1 MNETYLTPLLNDY
14 AAAPSPAVMAKLVEG
29 YLPLSRAIARKF
41 SGRGVEQED
50 LEQVAAMAL
59 MKAIERFEPQRGLK
73 FSTFA
78 MPTIAGE
85 VRNYLRDKGSM
96 LRMSRDN
103 RTLLFRLQKTRDE
116 LTQRLQREPSIR
128 ELARAMELSDDD
140 LLAMLD
146 ARAASEVVSMDSAVG
161 DEADGA
167 SLGDFL
173 GETERG
179 YERVEDRAWLEWV
192 FSQVTPTERR
202 LLELRY
208 IHRMGQRET
217 AAHLGVSQM
226 QVSRMER
233 RILARLRQSEENR
246 QERS

>member
-1 MNETYLTPLLNDY
+1 
-14 AAAPSPAVMAKLVEG
+14 
-29 YLPLSRAIARKF
+29 
-41 SGRGVEQED
+41 
-50 LEQVAAMAL
+50 
-59 MKAIERFEPQRGLK
+59 
-73 FSTFA
+73 

-116 LTQRLQREPSIR
+116 LIQRLQREPSIR

>member
-116 LTQRLQREPSIR
+116 LIQRLQREPSIR

-179 YERVEDRAWLEWV
+179 
-192 FSQVTPTERR
+192 
-202 LLELRY
+202 
-208 IHRMGQRET
+208 
-217 AAHLGVSQM
+217 
-226 QVSRMER
+226 
-233 RILARLRQSEENR
+233 
-246 QERS
+246 

>member
-1 MNETYLTPLLNDY
+1 
-14 AAAPSPAVMAKLVEG
+14 
-29 YLPLSRAIARKF
+29 
-41 SGRGVEQED
+41 
-50 LEQVAAMAL
+50 
-59 MKAIERFEPQRGLK
+59 
-73 FSTFA
+73 
-78 MPTIAGE
+78 
-85 VRNYLRDKGSM
+85 
-96 LRMSRDN
+96 
-103 RTLLFRLQKTRDE
+103 
-116 LTQRLQREPSIR
+116 
-128 ELARAMELSDDD
+128 MELSDDD
-140 LLAMLD
+140 LLSLLD

-233 RILARLRQSEENR
+233 RILAQLRQSEENR

>member
-1 MNETYLTPLLNDY
+1 MNETYLTPLLNNY
-14 AAAPSPAVMAKLVEG
+14 ATAPSPAIMAELVEG

-78 MPTIAGE
+78 TPTIAGE
-85 VRNYLRDKGSM
+85 VRNYLRDKGGL
-96 LRMSRDN
+96 LRMSRDS
-103 RTLLFRLQKTRDE
+103 RAMLFRLQKTRDA
-116 LTQRLQREPSIR
+116 LVQQLQREPSIR
-128 ELARAMELSDDD
+128 ELARAMELSDDN
-140 LLAMLD
+140 LLALLD
-146 ARAASEVVSMDSAVG
+146 ARAAAEVVSTDSAVG
-161 DEADGA
+161 DEADGT

-173 GETERG
+173 GETEQG
-179 YERVEDRAWLEWV
+179 YERVEDRAWMEWV
-192 FSQVTPTERR
+192 FSQVTPTERQ

-208 IHRMGQRET
+208 VHRMGQRET

-233 RILARLRQSEENR
+233 RILARLRQSEESR

>member
-1 MNETYLTPLLNDY
+1 MNETYLTPLLNSY
-14 AAAPSPAVMAKLVEG
+14 ASSPSPAVMAELVEG

-41 SGRGVEQED
+41 TGRGVEQED

-78 MPTIAGE
+78 TPTIAGE
-85 VRNYLRDKGSM
+85 VRNYLRDRGSL
-96 LRMSRDN
+96 LRMNRDSRSM
-103 RTLLFRLQKTRDE
+103 LFRLQKVRDE
-116 LTQRLQREPSIR
+116 MLQQLQREPSMR
-128 ELARAMELSDDD
+128 ELARAMKLSDDE
-140 LLAMLD
+140 LLALLD
-146 ARAASEVVSMDSAVG
+146 ARAASEVVSMDGAVS

-208 IHRMGQRET
+208 IHRLGQRET
-217 AAHLGVSQM
+217 AARLGVSQM

-233 RILARLRQSEENR
+233 RILAWLRQSEESR